1 MGMRFMLWKNMK
13 DVPALKAVS
22 QNLMHKNL
30 SVTNGV
36 YGILSDLDVRE
47 QIAALGKQVENKEEL
62 IYWKVGE
69 AVRKSLK

>member
-1 MGMRFMLWKNMK
+1 MGMQFMLWKNMK

-22 QNLMHKNL
+22 QNLMRKNL